1 VCVRLASN
9 ATERGV
15 HRVRVACN
23 FIFGFFFR
31 LFRHISLRS
40 TRRFEPASSFV
51 ILPQQHQRSVPRL
64 LTGRSRQIR
73 PMPHTRA
80 RVERRGKATRTS
92 ARRVRSRRRRR
103 DVGDQRRARAVA
115 DEARRAQGRS
125 DRETGS
131 LLSRVCREGPSR
143 DARCAGGVRRARRA
157 ARVPPGARRSRWC
170 GMRGRSPRL
179 GTDRVPPRRRR
190 AGGRARRSRVGPTRR
205 LGRRRG
211 GRGAARG
218 SRHRRSDER
227 RATR

>member
-1 VCVRLASN
+1 VRVRLASN
-9 ATERGV
+9 AIERGV

-23 FIFGFFFR
+23 FIFGVFFR
-31 LFRHISLRS
+31 LFGTSACV
-40 TRRFEPASSFV
+40 RRDDSSPHRVCQSSPAAS
-51 ILPQQHQRSVPRL
+51 RSVPRL

-157 ARVPPGARRSRWC
+157 ARVPPDARRSRWC
-170 GMRGRSPRL
+170 GMCGRSPRL
-179 GTDRVPPRRRR
+179 GIDRVPPRRRR

-218 SRHRRSDER
+218 SRRRRSDER